1 MGTRIPLRL
10 QQLIRRVVLLLA
22 LAGCSNAEQ
31 PATLAFEAA
40 GRLED
45 SRIREAS
52 GIARSQR
59 EPGVLWVI
67 NDSGAKE
74 FLYAIDASGASLG
87 RTELK
92 KSSNKDWEDLASFE
106 LDGKPY
112 LMVADIGDNDGRHK
126 SRRLYFLKEPEA
138 GKKSTTVDWEVSF
151 RYPDGPRDAEAAAV
165 DIDNERVLILS
176 KRDIPPALYELPLR
190 TDDDDEKVTARWLG
204 TIAGLP
210 HPSRQ
215 DVEFAPRTKDWHWQ
229 PSAMDISKD
238 NRAAVILTYRA
249 AYYFLRRPG
258 QDWYDA
264 FNMEPIRIGLGNF
277 VNAEAV
283 AFADDHRTVVVTGEN
298 RNALLLRVDLGMP
311 ATHEEADSDAVTIM
325 SFNVQNLFDN
335 TDDPGKDDKA
345 YLPLG
350 EKRSDTHIE
359 ACEEIEV
366 ESWRDECLYLDWSDD
381 ALEFKLV
388 VLATTIRQ
396 VNNGRGADVIALQE
410 VENIKVLERLRTE
423 YLADLGYLPAILIEG
438 TDTRGIDVAFLS
450 KLPLRGD
457 PVLHPLDLPGFPDR
471 QGDTRGVLQ
480 ADFEMADGSVL
491 TGFSVHFPAPFH
503 PTAMRVAAYTHLNRL
518 RDALPDNHHVFAAG
532 DFNTTT
538 AEDEREGLLDRY
550 ARPAWTLAHEVGCD
564 DCRGT
569 HYYSRD
575 DAWSF
580 LDMILFSPARGENA
594 TARIRADSV
603 AIANKNPAQVSEA
616 GTPERFRSASRTGVS
631 DHWPMIATIEL
642 TEKQ

>member
-1 MGTRIPLRL
+1 MGPRIPLRL
-10 QQLIRRVVLLLA
+10 QQLSRRVVLLLA

-45 SRIREAS
+45 PRIREAS

-74 FLYAIDASGASLG
+74 FLYAIDATGTSLG

-112 LMVADIGDNDGRHK
+112 LMVADIGDNLSRHK
-126 SRRLYFLKEPEA
+126 SRKLYFLKEPES

-151 RYPDGPRDAEAAAV
+151 RYPDGPRDAEAAAI
-165 DIDNERVLILS
+165 DIASERVLILS
-176 KRDIPPALYELPLR
+176 KRDIPPALYEVPLR
-190 TDDDDEKVTARWLG
+190 TDDDEKVTARWLG
-204 TIAGLP
+204 TISGLP
-210 HPSRQ
+210 QPSRQ

-229 PSAMDISKD
+229 PSAMDISED
-238 NRAAVILTYRA
+238 NRAAAVLTYRA
-249 AYYFLRRPG
+249 VYYFLRRPG

-264 FNMEPIRIGLGNF
+264 FNTKPIRIGLGNF
-277 VNAEAV
+277 INAEAV

-298 RNALLLRVDLGMP
+298 RNALLLRVNLGIP
-311 ATHEEADSDAVTIM
+311 ASDEEPDDDAVTVM

-345 YLPLG
+345 YLPLAA
-350 EKRSDTHIE
+350 KQTDAHTD
-359 ACEEIEV
+359 ACNEIEV
-366 ESWRDECLYLDWSDD
+366 ESWRDECLYLDWSDA
-381 ALEFKLV
+381 ALDFKLG

-396 VNNGRGADVIALQE
+396 VNNGRGADIIALQE
-410 VENIKVLERLRTE
+410 VENVNVLERLRTE
-423 YLADLGYLPAILIEG
+423 HLADLGYRPAILVEG

-450 KLPLRGD
+450 KLPLLGD
-457 PVLHPLDLPGFPDR
+457 PVLHPLHLPEFPDR

-480 ADFEMADGSVL
+480 ADFRMPDGSVL
-491 TGFSVHFPAPFH
+491 TGLSVHFPAPFH
-503 PTAMRVAAYTHLNRL
+503 PTPMRVAAYEHLNKL

-532 DFNTTT
+532 DFNTTST
-538 AEDEREGLLDRY
+538 EDEREGLLDRY
-550 ARPAWTLAHEVGCD
+550 ARPGWTLAHDVGCNN
-564 DCRGT
+564 CPGT

-575 DAWSF
+575 DTWSF

-594 TARIRADSV
+594 TTRIRAKSV